1 MRRNVKGITALALA
15 LCLLLAACGGQEA
28 SPSEATPE
36 EAPLVLYG
44 FPELEE
50 TEWQTVSINAKDYGI
65 VEDPIGDPAVYGG
78 ASSLSLDRLIAFL
91 LSSDSAA
98 SKICLTNC
106 GNGFWRPPIPC
117 WPI

>member
-1 MRRNVKGITALALA
+1 MRVKKFLAGV
-15 LCLLLAACGGQEA
+15 LCAVFLCSLAACGGQEA

-98 SKICLTNC
+98 SRTCLTNC
-106 GNGFWRPPIPC
+106 GRPPIPC